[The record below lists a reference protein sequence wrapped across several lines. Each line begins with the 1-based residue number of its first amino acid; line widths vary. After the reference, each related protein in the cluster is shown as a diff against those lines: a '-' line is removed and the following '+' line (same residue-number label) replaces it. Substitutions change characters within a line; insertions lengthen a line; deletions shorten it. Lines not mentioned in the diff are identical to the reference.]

1 MKRKFITLCLLMLS
15 VAVWAST
22 DDINAL
28 RIHCKSG
35 EDVTILLDENPVVR
49 FQDFDLVVST
59 DLNVVAF
66 PSEQAEKLTYVH
78 VDPFSTN
85 SGVLSDALFN
95 FGKEYLKVANLAAQ
109 THVSIYTVDGRLIS
123 SAITDKN
130 GSAVLP
136 LPEQSATVYIV
147 QTPSLSFKLSRP

>member
-1 MKRKFITLCLLMLS
+1 MKRKLITLCLLMLS

-49 FQDFDLVVST
+49 FQDFDLVIST
-59 DLNVVAF
+59 DLNVVTF
-66 PSEQAEKLTYVH
+66 PSEQAEKFTYVV
-78 VDPFSTN
+78 VDPTGISSPT
-85 SGVLSDALFN
+85 LSDVLFS
-95 FGKEYLKVANLAAQ
+95 FGKESVKVSNLAAQ
-109 THVSIYTVDGRLIS
+109 THVSIYMVDGRLIS
-123 SAITDKN
+123 SAVTDSS

-147 QTPSLSFKLSRP
+147 KTPSLSFKLSRP